1 MEQLA
6 GAATRSFNHRRSPL
20 STDRFLGTFEPQ
32 SYAATPPLEL
42 SEHDIFSSPSDS
54 SSPSN
59 LDANPSLSP
68 AVNAQNHGQKNH
80 GILAALNDNPK
91 ARSGS
96 SSRPVFNHKAST
108 SVSLSS
114 SSSNSPSTSFSSRIM
129 IPKWPPPL
137 PSQVDRMRLY
147 HQSAPV
153 NVPVIPDA
161 LRKKVME
168 FEGILLEEEEEEEEV
183 EGNAVILPPHEVVA
197 ARHSPILSCSVMEGA
212 GRTLKGRDLR
222 QVRNA
227 VWRKTGFTD

>member
-6 GAATRSFNHRRSPL
+6 GAASRSFNHRRSPI
-20 STDRFLGTFEPQ
+20 STDRFLGTFQPQ
-32 SYAATPPLEL
+32 SSAATPPLEL
-42 SEHDIFSSPSDS
+42 SEHDIFSSPSGS

-80 GILAALNDNPK
+80 GILAALNDTPK

-96 SSRPVFNHKAST
+96 SSRPVFNHKVST

-114 SSSNSPSTSFSSRIM
+114 SSSTSPSTSFSSRIM
-129 IPKWPPPL
+129 IPKRPPPL

-153 NVPVIPDA
+153 NVPMIPEA

-168 FEGILLEEEEEEEEV
+168 FEGVLLEEEEEEW
-183 EGNAVILPPHEVVA
+183 
-197 ARHSPILSCSVMEGA
+197 
-212 GRTLKGRDLR
+212 KG
-222 QVRNA
+222 
-227 VWRKTGFTD
+227 TP